1 MEFNGLEMEERLLE
15 FAVRVGKL
23 VNALPETPLG
33 RHICSQLI
41 RSGTSPVANYSETCA
56 AESKKDFIY
65 KLGIVL
71 KELRETRTWIRL
83 IVRSDLLPEN
93 RISTILDECE
103 QLGRI
108 IGKSIVTSKQS
119 IKKS

>member
-23 VNALPETPLG
+23 VNALPATLLG